1 MRDVQTFPHKEALI
15 QGAVTHIL
23 ELAQN
28 AIEARG
34 RFVIALSGGSTP
46 RPVYEQL
53 AGADTDWSKW
63 VIVWGDERC
72 VPPDDEASNYRMTKD
87 AWLDKV
93 TIPMEQIYRMQG
105 EIDPIESAKAYEKAL
120 WHFGNGQLPR
130 IDLTLMGMGDD
141 GHTAS
146 LFPYSETIHEQHR
159 WVVGQHVEKLD
170 ACRLTLT
177 PVVFNRARQVTF
189 LVSGANK
196 ADTLKQVLEG
206 DYQPNNLPSQVIQP
220 LSGKVSWFIDAEAG
234 SQLS

>member
-1 MRDVQTFPHKEALI
+1 MPNIQTFPDKEALI
-15 QGAVTHIL
+15 QGAVKHIL
-23 ELAQN
+23 EHATE
-28 AIEARG
+28 AIKARG

-53 AGADTDWSKW
+53 AEAETDWSKW

-93 TIPMEQIYRMQG
+93 NIPSEQIYRLQG
-105 EIDPIESAKAYEKAL
+105 EIDPIESAQAYEKAL

-130 IDLTLMGMGDD
+130 IDLALMGMGDD

-146 LFPYSETIHEQHR
+146 LFPHTDANYEQHR
-159 WVVGQHVEKLD
+159 WVVGHHVEKLD
-170 ACRLTLT
+170 SWRLTLT

-189 LVSGANK
+189 FGVGC
-196 ADTLKQVLEG
+196 E
-206 DYQPNNLPSQVIQP
+206 
-220 LSGKVSWFIDAEAG
+220 
-234 SQLS
+234 